1 MFLQMNTETYEVRK
15 FMLISRCATRCVC
28 VDREEGKEGGLGGSH
43 TGPKSGRT
51 ICALILK

>member
-15 FMLISRCATRCVC
+15 FMLISRCATRCVS